1 MIITAPL
8 RKLSNLFIIRK
19 IDGKSISFCIDY
31 FRNAIKM
38 SKKTD
43 FKPDQPPFDERR
55 RELDV
60 LLPPSET
67 EIQIDGF
74 FSIVLGE
81 PKQGIYNVILLYRD
95 STTNTFIEFYE
106 FEMIYLLKN
115 NVKVD
120 VDGSIIKF
128 SFETCPIDD
137 GEPQTFSYTFF
148 FSDSSESKF
157 ELGNPLK
164 SMPILLPLNGF
175 LHLCFNIFYYIIPR
189 PKIDQQHHDYYEI
202 YIVQS
207 SSDEMCEK
215 GFRQGDRIIQKIV
228 WNSGIPSIRRDSTT
242 GHFFVAS
249 ESDDPNKPI
258 SIAELRKLNHLINLP
273 DPVELNEDGT
283 LVLSDLSIP
292 FDQDSILITMNHI
305 YRDMYLFQTSI
316 HPTIQ
321 EICIVRSSPPD
332 DWRPKRGSKYFSD
345 GDVIVKK
352 IYLRTPNPLDILKIC
367 ETSFMLGTNGS
378 DDFAGYLLKL

>member
-8 RKLSNLFIIRK
+8 GKLSDLFIIRK

-55 RELDV
+55 RESDV

-67 EIQIDGF
+67 EIEIDGF

-95 STTNTFIEFYE
+95 STNETVEFYE
-106 FEMIYLLKN
+106 FEMNIDLLKN

-120 VDGSIIKF
+120 VNGSIIKF
-128 SFETCPIDD
+128 SFETYPID
-137 GEPQTFSYTFF
+137 GEPRTFSYTFF
-148 FSDSSESKF
+148 FSDSSKSKF

-175 LHLCFNIFYYIIPR
+175 LHLCFNFFYNIIPR
-189 PKIDQQHHDYYEI
+189 PKTDGQQDHDSYEI
-202 YIVQS
+202 YIVES

-228 WNSGIPSIRRDSTT
+228 WISGIPSIRRDSAT
-242 GHFFVAS
+242 GNFFVAS

-258 SIAELRKLNHLINLP
+258 SIAELRKLNYLINLP

-283 LVLSDLSIP
+283 LVLSDLSIQ
-292 FDQDSILITMNHI
+292 FDQDSILIRMIHLYDN
-305 YRDMYLFQTSI
+305 MYLLQTSI

-332 DWRPKRGSKYFSD
+332 DWRPQRGSKYFSD

>member
-1 MIITAPL
+1 MI
-8 RKLSNLFIIRK
+8 
-19 IDGKSISFCIDY
+19 Y
-31 FRNAIKM
+31 FRNAKM
-38 SKKTD
+38 LKRLTD
-43 FKPDQPPFDERR
+43 FKPNQPPFDEQRR
-55 RELDV
+55 KSDV

-67 EIQIDGF
+67 KIEVDGKNF
-74 FSIVLGE
+74 FFINLGE
-81 PKQGIYNVILLYRD
+81 PKHGIYNVILLYRD
-95 STTNTFIEFYE
+95 NSTNKTIEFYE
-106 FEMIYLLKN
+106 FEMINLLKN

-128 SFETCPIDD
+128 SFETYPID
-137 GEPQTFSYTFF
+137 GVSQTFSYTFF
-148 FSDSSESKF
+148 FSNSSESKF

-175 LHLCFNIFYYIIPR
+175 VHLCFNFFYYIIPI
-189 PKIDQQHHDYYEI
+189 PKIDQQEHNSYEI

-207 SSDEMCEK
+207 SSNEMCER

-228 WNSGIPSIRRDSTT
+228 WNSGIPSIRRDSAT

-249 ESDDPNKPI
+249 ESDDPNERI
-258 SIAELRKLNHLINLP
+258 SIDGLRMSNHLINLP
-273 DPVELNEDGT
+273 DPVELNENRT

-292 FDQDSILITMNHI
+292 FGQDSHLIRMDHLREDI
-305 YRDMYLFQTSI
+305 YWFQISI

-332 DWRPKRGSKYFSD
+332 YWTTRLTQIYFSD

-352 IYLRTPNPLDILKIC
+352 IYMRTPNPLFIIGMT
-367 ETSFMLGTNGS
+367 ESSFMLLADRS
-378 DDFAGYLLKL
+378 DDSAGYLLNL

>member
-1 MIITAPL
+1 MF
-8 RKLSNLFIIRK
+8 KF
-19 IDGKSISFCIDY
+19 
-31 FRNAIKM
+31 
-38 SKKTD
+38 KTD

-55 RELDV
+55 RESDV

-67 EIQIDGF
+67 EIEVDGKNF
-74 FSIVLGE
+74 FSINLGE
-81 PKQGIYNVILLYRD
+81 PKHGIYSVILLYRD
-95 STTNTFIEFYE
+95 STNETIEFYG
-106 FEMIYLLKN
+106 FEMINLLKN

-128 SFETCPIDD
+128 SFETYPID
-137 GEPQTFSYTFF
+137 GEPQNFSYTFF

-175 LHLCFNIFYYIIPR
+175 LHLCFNFFYYIIPR
-189 PKIDQQHHDYYEI
+189 PKIDQQDHDSYEI

-207 SSDEMCEK
+207 SSDEMCER
-215 GFRQGDRIIQKIV
+215 GFRQGDIIIQKIV
-228 WNSGIPSIRRDSTT
+228 WNSGIPSIRRDSAT

-249 ESDDPNKPI
+249 ESDDSNKPI
-258 SIAELRKLNHLINLP
+258 SIAELRKSNHLINLP
-273 DPVELNEDGT
+273 DPVELNENGT
-283 LVLSDLSIP
+283 LVLSDLFIQ
-292 FDQDSILITMNHI
+292 FGQDSILIRMIHLH
-305 YRDMYLFQTSI
+305 RDMYLFQTSI

-332 DWRPKRGSKYFSD
+332 VWRPQRCSKYFSD

-352 IYLRTPNPLDILKIC
+352 IYLRTPKPLDILKIN
-367 ETSFMLGTNGS
+367 ETSFMLGTDGS